1 MSVDPDVC
9 VIYSFLMSTDINS
22 FVCDDRMITN
32 NNISGKIPVELK
44 NLSELVFLDLSHNN
58 LSGSIPNALA
68 NLKNLQSL

>member
-9 VIYSFLMSTDINS
+9 VIYSFLMITDINS
-22 FVCDDRMITN
+22 FACDDRMITN
-32 NNISGKIPVELK
+32 NNISGKISVELK

>member
-9 VIYSFLMSTDINS
+9 VILSFLMITDIKS

-32 NNISGKIPVELK
+32 NNISGKIPVELG